1 MAARP
6 ATHDEQDRGA
16 ALILSLV
23 LIGVVSV
30 VVVSLLALVVGNLRT
45 THVAQA
51 QTKQRYS
58 ADAAIEQAI
67 EALRN
72 DRTLCDRPGSQ
83 ALQTLTVDGVEV
95 QVDCTSASGQAPGA
109 GGWTIVTT
117 DTTGNGL
124 TTSGPVTVQGG
135 VWSARLA
142 NTYPSLAVQGGQV
155 IEKSGGS
162 SCTTDAN
169 RPTGLTVAP
178 DPPYRYACRN
188 EAVPVVDAALPA
200 SAPTAAPAPTTENG
214 CRVFRPGTYTVAPSF
229 ATDNLFVSGT
239 YYFHNVAPVRVPT
252 GSVVI
257 GGERPDEDR
266 VNPGSSACEVVADK
280 LVGGADAPGT
290 GVKWI
295 LGGTSWLEVQ
305 AGAGVELHKRIG
317 GTSAEGQMGISL
329 QGVTAPVP
337 TGMAASSRGLTNPLV
352 SVLAGGQLTVHGLV
366 HAPGLLINHVAK
378 DATKAELRGGVYVG
392 RLNLVSTTGLVV
404 AS

>member
-1 MAARP
+1 MAPRP
-6 ATHDEQDRGA
+6 ASHADEDRGA

-51 QTKQRYS
+51 QTTQRYS
-58 ADAAIEQAI
+58 ADAAVEQAI

-72 DRTLCDRPGSQ
+72 DRTLCDRPGAQ
-83 ALQTLTVDGVEV
+83 ALQTLTVDGVQV
-95 QVDCTSASGQAPGA
+95 QVDCTSTRGQAPGA

-117 DTTGNGL
+117 DATGSGL

-135 VWSARLA
+135 IWSARLA
-142 NTYPSLAVQGGQV
+142 NSYPSLAVQGGQV
-155 IEKSGGS
+155 VERSGGS

-169 RPTGLTVAP
+169 RPTGMTVAP
-178 DPPYRYACRN
+178 DPPYHYSCRN

-200 SAPTAAPAPTTENG
+200 TAPAAAPAPTTENS
-214 CRVFRPGTYTVAPSF
+214 CRVFRPGTYTVAPTF
-229 ATDNLFVSGT
+229 ASDNLFVSGT
-239 YYFHNVAPVRVPT
+239 YYFHNIAPVRVPT

-280 LVGGADAPGT
+280 LAGGTDAPGT

-305 AGAGVELHKRIG
+305 AGASVELHKRIG
-317 GTSAEGQMGISL
+317 GTAAEGQMGVSL
-329 QGVTAPVP
+329 QGVTGTAPS
-337 TGMAASSRGLTNPLV
+337 GMALSSRGLTNPLV
-352 SVLAGGQLTVHGLV
+352 SVLAGGQLTVHGLL
-366 HAPGLLINHVAK
+366 HAPGLYVSHVAK
-378 DATKAELRGGVYVG
+378 DTTRAELRGGVYVG